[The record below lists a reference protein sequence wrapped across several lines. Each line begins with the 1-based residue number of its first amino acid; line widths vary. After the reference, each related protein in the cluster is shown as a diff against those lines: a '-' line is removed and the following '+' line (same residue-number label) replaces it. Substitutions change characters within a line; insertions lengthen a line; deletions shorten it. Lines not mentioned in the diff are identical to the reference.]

1 VEEGR
6 NVLTTDDIETVDVAD
21 LNKGNESR
29 SDATEKCPVCHG
41 VEGKHFPHCPKQ
53 PISDERNPAE
63 GNDELPPPALEQNEV
78 GDELPGRLDPHSK
91 PLSQGEIQDHFDKA
105 DELFEGKK
113 FEDGAVVEEEGLKKD
128 MESFADKIGISPER
142 REGISAA
149 ADEMMKPL
157 TPEEQLSSVK
167 LPPSAQ
173 MLVGNELL
181 WLIARTCHEVN
192 RAYCVGVMSDHSHQ
206 PWDQSPDWQRES
218 CYEGV
223 LKHYHNPSFTPEDS
237 HRSWMAKKIDEGWV
251 FGNLKDVNA
260 KTHPCL
266 VPYHTLHI
274 HDRTKDA
281 IFSAICKSMLG
292 GVR

>member
-1 VEEGR
+1 MEEGR
-6 NVLTTDDIETVDVAD
+6 NVLTTDDIETINVDD
-21 LNKGNESR
+21 LKKGGEVR
-29 SDATEKCPVCHG
+29 SDATARCELCFGVDGHHLVTCPN
-41 VEGKHFPHCPKQ
+41 
-53 PISDERNPAE
+53 ISANDERNPAE
-63 GNDELPPPALEQNEV
+63 GNDEIPPAALEQNEV

-91 PLSQGEIQDHFDKA
+91 PLSQDEVQAHFDKA

-113 FEDGAVVEEEGLKKD
+113 FEDGAVVEEGLKED
-128 MESFADKIGISPER
+128 MESFANKIGISPER
-142 REGISAA
+142 QEGISAA
-149 ADEMMKPL
+149 ADALEDEIQ
-157 TPEEQLSSVK
+157 TPEEQLSHVK

-206 PWDQSPDWQRES
+206 PWDEAPSWQRES

-223 LKHYHNPSFTPEDS
+223 VKHYENPEFTPEDS
-237 HRSWMAKKIDEGWV
+237 HKSWLAKKVDEGWV
-251 FGNLKDVNA
+251 FGNLKDETA

>member
-6 NVLTTDDIETVDVAD
+6 NVLTTDDIETVNVAD

-41 VEGKHFPHCPKQ
+41 TEGKHFPHCPKQ

-63 GNDELPPPALEQNEV
+63 GNNELPPPALEQNEV
-78 GDELPGRLDPHSK
+78 GEMLPGKLDPHSK
-91 PLSQGEIQDHFDKA
+91 PLSEDEVQAHFDTA

-113 FEDGAVVEEEGLKKD
+113 FEDGAVVQ
-128 MESFADKIGISPER
+128 
-142 REGISAA
+142 
-149 ADEMMKPL
+149 

-237 HRSWMAKKIDEGWV
+237 HKSWMAKKTEEGWV
-251 FGNLKDVNA
+251 FGNLKDETA

-292 GVR
+292 GAR